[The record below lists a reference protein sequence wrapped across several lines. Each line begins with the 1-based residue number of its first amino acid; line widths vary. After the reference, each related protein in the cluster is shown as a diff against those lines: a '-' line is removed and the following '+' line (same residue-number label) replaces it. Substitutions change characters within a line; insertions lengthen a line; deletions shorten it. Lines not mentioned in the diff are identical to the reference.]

1 MKLQKDLWVR
11 FVVLAGLSEAG
22 YLSFHFI
29 SQKSPDLYLK
39 TVLITLSTGLLYLV
53 ATYTSLQADEESVLK
68 LSGRLLL
75 VAAIFRFTLL
85 TLPPYLSEDLYRYL
99 WDGWVQ
105 STGINPYTYTPQEL
119 AHLQG
124 LALYEKVNYRTFPTI
139 YPPVC
144 QILFLFSHYLGGELV
159 WRLLVVLA
167 DLLTGIILLRLLA
180 KQGRVRYAII
190 HFWSP
195 VGVLESALGGHVDIF
210 GALFLTL
217 AVGSL
222 LQSRIR
228 QSAFWFSLAVLVK
241 YLPLLLL
248 PAIFRRLGLVKAIVF
263 TAFTAMVVALLYL
276 PYISAGW
283 KVFGSL
289 GAYISRW
296 SFNSLA
302 FEPVHALTGSYSA
315 ARVICYSAIAVVALA
330 EVFRKDNLE
339 EAAHRVFTAFCI
351 FFPTLYPWYLAW
363 IVPLVALRPSAA
375 FCWLLVASQASYWT
389 LHTLR
394 LEGVWIDH
402 AGVRVFEYLPF
413 LILLGYDV
421 VKKHR
426 LASGF
431 IFSQK
436 RCMRHNSSHKWRTSQ
451 RLNDEDIR
459 EVKKS

>member
-1 MKLQKDLWVR
+1 M
-11 FVVLAGLSEAG
+11 LAGLSEAG

-29 SQKSPDLYLK
+29 SQNSPDLYLK
-39 TVLITLSTGLLYLV
+39 TVLIALSTGLLYLV
-53 ATYTSLQADEESVLK
+53 AAYTSLQAEEECILK

-105 STGINPYTYTPQEL
+105 STGVNPYTYAPEEL
-119 AHLQG
+119 THLQG
-124 LALYEKVNYRTFPTI
+124 LELYEKVNYRTFPTI

-167 DLLTGIILLRLLA
+167 DLLTGLILLRLLA
-180 KQGRVRYAII
+180 KQGRARYAII

-222 LQSRIR
+222 LQSHIR

-248 PAIFRRLGLVKAIVF
+248 PAIFRRLGLVKAAVF
-263 TAFTAMVVALLYL
+263 TAFTALVVTLLYL

-302 FEPVHALTGSYSA
+302 FEPMHALTGSYSA
-315 ARVICYSAIAVVALA
+315 ARIICYSAIAVVALA

-339 EAAHRVFTAFCI
+339 EAARRVFTAFCI
-351 FFPTLYPWYLAW
+351 FFPTLYSWYLAW

-375 FCWLLVASQASYWT
+375 FCWLFVASQASYLT

-402 AGVRVFEYLPF
+402 AGVRALEYLPF

-421 VKKHR
+421 VKRHGLVSR
-426 LASGF
+426 F

-436 RCMRHNSSHKWRTSQ
+436 RRMRHNSSHS
-451 RLNDEDIR
+451 
-459 EVKKS
+459 